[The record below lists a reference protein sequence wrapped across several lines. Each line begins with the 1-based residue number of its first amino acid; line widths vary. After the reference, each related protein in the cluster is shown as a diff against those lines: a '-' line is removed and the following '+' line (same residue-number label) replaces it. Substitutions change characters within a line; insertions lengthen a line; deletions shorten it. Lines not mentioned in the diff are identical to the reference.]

1 MSSAI
6 ITSSLQ
12 VLQSNAGYYVGRTYL
27 DNETGMWFPFSRET
41 EYFPAR
47 NIADRI
53 KEILI
58 KQESY
63 VDAKIVKS

>member
-1 MSSAI
+1 MSSVV

-12 VLQSNAGYYVGRTYL
+12 VLHSNAGYYVGRTYL

-47 NIADRI
+47 NVADRI
-53 KEILI
+53 KNVLLKE
-58 KQESY
+58 ESY